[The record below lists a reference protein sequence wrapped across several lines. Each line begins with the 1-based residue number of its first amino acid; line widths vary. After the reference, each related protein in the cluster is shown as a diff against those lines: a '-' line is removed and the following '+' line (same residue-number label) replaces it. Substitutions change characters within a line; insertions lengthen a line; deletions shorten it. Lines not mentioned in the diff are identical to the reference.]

1 MVESSSGS
9 DAEEAPVVDLFA
21 RKAGETPN
29 YGQGFGKKRKL
40 LSQPEGSENV
50 LATDKV
56 SAADQLLKCPYTN
69 CGRSFATTP

>member
-40 LSQPEGSENV
+40 LS
-50 LATDKV
+50 
-56 SAADQLLKCPYTN
+56 
-69 CGRSFATTP
+69 